1 MPLIIKYINLHIQK
15 MYFPL
20 IRIDKN
26 KVSQVCEN
34 LKKLCQNKQI
44 MFTIGVLSVDTI
56 NRYINRHL
64 VDTSAKY
71 QPCIS
76 QVSTNIQAIYEL
88 TWPTYQPTVGQV
100 SVEYWLSVGQ
110 VSVRYR
116 LIHVHRLICVSRVSV
131 D

>member
-1 MPLIIKYINLHIQK
+1 MPLIMKYINLHIQK

-34 LKKLCQNKQI
+34 SKKLRQNKQI
-44 MFTIGVLSVDTI
+44 MFTVGVLSVDTI

-100 SVEYWLSVGQ
+100 SVVYWLSVGE
-110 VSVRYR
+110 VSVTCRYR
-116 LIHVHRLICVSRVSV
+116 LIHVHRLICVS
-131 D
+131 